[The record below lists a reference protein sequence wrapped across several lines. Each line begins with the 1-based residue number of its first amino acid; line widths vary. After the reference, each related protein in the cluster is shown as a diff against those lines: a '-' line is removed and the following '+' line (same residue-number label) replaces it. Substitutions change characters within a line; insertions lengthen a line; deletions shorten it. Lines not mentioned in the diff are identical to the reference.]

1 MQNRKVRENE
11 AGQVLVLTVLCTII
25 LLSFMA
31 FAIEVGL
38 YFRQKREAQIAADA
52 AAIAAALDYDYN
64 SSVTSAQTAGQGAST
79 SNGFTNGSGGATV
92 TINVPPVYGPEA
104 GVSGYAEAIVAQKD
118 STLLMSLLGPSSLT
132 VGARAVAGTAGPGP
146 ACIYTLG
153 SSGITTSGSGAIS
166 VPNCNIDD
174 NGGIT
179 TSGSGDITANKVNIK
194 GTYTHSGSGTVTPSP
209 TTFGGASD
217 PFASVTQPTAQ
228 TPCTNYVGSVPSSLS
243 PGCYSFVLSGNA
255 TVSLASGQYTI
266 TGITTSGNLIF
277 NGTGVTLYFPSG
289 GITGSGNVG
298 LNITA
303 PTSGPQDGVAVWLAR
318 GNSSGLTLSG
328 TTTTSF
334 EGIIYAPNSN
344 VTVSGST
351 GLSMTADLIVSNIT
365 SSGALNI
372 TNYTTVNTGTAL
384 GSGSGSGV
392 FSLVE

>member
-1 MQNRKVRENE
+1 
-11 AGQVLVLTVLCTII
+11 
-25 LLSFMA
+25 
-31 FAIEVGL
+31 
-38 YFRQKREAQIAADA
+38 
-52 AAIAAALDYDYN
+52 
-64 SSVTSAQTAGQGAST
+64 
-79 SNGFTNGSGGATV
+79 
-92 TINVPPVYGPEA
+92 
-104 GVSGYAEAIVAQKD
+104 
-118 STLLMSLLGPSSLT
+118 
-132 VGARAVAGTAGPGP
+132 
-146 ACIYTLG
+146 
-153 SSGITTSGSGAIS
+153 
-166 VPNCNIDD
+166 
-174 NGGIT
+174 
-179 TSGSGDITANKVNIK
+179 
-194 GTYTHSGSGTVTPSP
+194 
-209 TTFGGASD
+209 
-217 PFASVTQPTAQ
+217 
-228 TPCTNYVGSVPSSLS
+228 
-243 PGCYSFVLSGNA
+243 
-255 TVSLASGQYTI
+255 VSLASGQYTI